1 MNLSEKAQAFEPF
14 KMMIGAIFAMLILV
28 IIIGSVNYFQ
38 TLRADISTQRF
49 YDGLGGAVKQPNNQ
63 VLLVRDL
70 QFSEGIAFSSNGLGK
85 VVGLD
90 GECIEFVDSGS
101 AFEVTDSV
109 AKTKSA
115 LITDVF
121 FRCNVNE
128 GSCEIFCEISFGEM
142 FDE

>member
-14 KMMIGAIFAMLILV
+14 KMMIGAVFAMLILV

-38 TLRADISTQRF
+38 TLRADISTHRF
-49 YDGLGGAVKQPNNQ
+49 YDGLGGAVKQPNGEI
-63 VLLVRDL
+63 LLVSDL
-70 QFSEGIAFSSNGLGK
+70 QFAEGTAFSSNGLGK

-115 LITDVF
+115 LIADVF
-121 FRCNVNE
+121 FRCKANE
-128 GSCEIFCEISFGEM
+128 PDCEIFCEISFGEI
-142 FDE
+142 FDD

>member
-1 MNLSEKAQAFEPF
+1 MRFSEKAQAFEPF
-14 KMMIGAIFAMLILV
+14 KMMIGAVFAMLVLV

-49 YDGLGGAVKQPNNQ
+49 YDGLGGAVRQPNDS
-63 VLLVRDL
+63 VLLVSEL
-70 QFSEGIAFSSNGLGK
+70 QFAEGTTFSSKGLGK
-85 VVGLD
+85 VVGLE

-101 AFEVTDSV
+101 SFEINGSI

-121 FRCNVNE
+121 FRCKANE
-128 GSCEIFCEISFGEM
+128 PDCEIFCEISFGES
-142 FDE
+142 FDD